1 MIIFFQPV
9 VALIIAVL
17 LSTLISK
24 TTLKIHRRKS
34 LAWIFLIIFVISW
47 AGGTW
52 IEPFGP
58 PFYGFYWLP
67 FVFTGIVAALIIAL
81 SVHNQLPKSRHE
93 TLELLIRAERQK
105 KLNQL
110 TGTILTLVM
119 GAVLLLL
126 LTAII
131 FQ

>member
-1 MIIFFQPV
+1 MIFFEPI
-9 VALIIAVL
+9 VALTVAVL
-17 LSTLISK
+17 LSALISK
-24 TTLKIHRRKS
+24 TTLKIHQRKS

-47 AGGTW
+47 AGGTL

-58 PFYGFYWLP
+58 SFYGFYWLP
-67 FVFTGIVAALIIAL
+67 FVFAGITAALIIAL
-81 SVHNQLPKSRHE
+81 SAHNQLPRDRHE

-105 KLNQL
+105 KLNRL

-126 LTAII
+126 LTAIL